1 MLIKF
6 YLKVVRAMEETRLK
20 EKVLKKDF
28 CTTIQ
33 NYTYSKTG
41 KRWNYED
48 AALGY
53 DAFVASLKALLAT
66 YGKVM
71 IEGYGYF
78 EVISKKGK
86 KVNNNL
92 NVNTKHETKGNV
104 ICVPGFQTVVFR
116 ISDKFKEEIKSLD
129 YKFVDNENDGGDD

>member
-1 MLIKF
+1 
-6 YLKVVRAMEETRLK
+6 MEETRLK

-53 DAFVASLKALLAT
+53 DAFIASLKALLSA

-71 IEGYGYF
+71 IEGYGCF
-78 EVISKKGK
+78 EVVYKKGK

-92 NVNTKHETKGNV
+92 NVNTKHETNGNV
-104 ICVPGFQTVVFR
+104 IYTPGFQTVTFK
-116 ISDKFKEEIKSLD
+116 ISEKFKDEIKSLD
-129 YKFVDNENDGGDD
+129 YKFVNNEDDGGDN